1 MNSFIS
7 TIYFDLFKF
16 YSKMNFIAINDKSF
30 KEFDNKTVRH
40 FWSARELSIAFP
52 GFRTIAVSDLKKT
65 VLI

>member
-1 MNSFIS
+1 
-7 TIYFDLFKF
+7 
-16 YSKMNFIAINDKSF
+16 MNFIAINDKSF